1 MNRLNP
7 FLLPL
12 LLLLAASPALTGCAP
27 AVVAAGGGGYSMAT
41 DERTVGQQIDDATIT
56 TKVKGMLLDDHSV
69 PAMKI
74 DVDTIEGN
82 VILTGVVDTR
92 EQKEKALEIARKVQG
107 VKKVT
112 DNMQVGLKTWG
123 DAWNDEVLVTKINKD
138 LLMTPGIRTFNID
151 VDADLG
157 VVTLTGV
164 VDTPANKQ
172 RIIDI
177 ARRTPGVKK
186 IVDNLTLH

>member
-7 FLLPL
+7 VL
-12 LLLLAASPALTGCAP
+12 LLLLFLLAASPALTGCAP
-27 AVVAAGGGGYSMAT
+27 AVVAGAGGGYTMAT
-41 DERTVGQQIDDATIT
+41 DERTVGRQIDDATIT

-74 DVDTIEGN
+74 DVDTIDGN

-92 EQKEKALEIARKVQG
+92 EQKERALEIARKVEG

-138 LLMTPGIRTFNID
+138 LLMAPGIRTFNID
-151 VDADLG
+151 VDSDLG

-172 RIIDI
+172 RIIDLV
-177 ARRTPGVKK
+177 RNRPGVKK
-186 IVDNLTLH
+186 VVDNLTLH